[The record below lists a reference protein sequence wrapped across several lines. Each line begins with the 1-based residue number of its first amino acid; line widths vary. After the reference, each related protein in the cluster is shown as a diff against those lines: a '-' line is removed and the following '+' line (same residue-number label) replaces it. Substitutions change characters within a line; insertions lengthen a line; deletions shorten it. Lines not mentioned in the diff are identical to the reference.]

1 MFMWLLQAVEPEKMV
16 IGLHFIKNMGAN
28 GIRNTG
34 VNGIRNTGANG
45 IKVPSFKGLRVS
57 HDNIQGQKKIY
68 IPVQKEEN

>member
-1 MFMWLLQAVEPEKMV
+1 MAFAEKMV

-34 VNGIRNTGANG
+34 DNG

-57 HDNIQGQKKIY
+57 HENIQGQKKIY